1 MTVDGVGAV
10 WAVVLAAGTSSR
22 LGRPKQVLDLGGEP
36 VLDHVLRAAAMSR
49 VAGTVLVLGYQAEV
63 IGSVIGDFGQV
74 TVVNPDYAEGQ
85 STSLRVGIAAL
96 PATASGA
103 LILLGDQPLVPTS
116 LIDRLVDRFETSG
129 VRDRFVQTR
138 YGGVPAPPVL
148 IGQGWFGAVETI
160 TGDQGARE
168 LIREHHAHVSF
179 VESDQRHPLDIDTE
193 EDYRALLAQT
203 PAFPSARA
211 VNVDPKRTP

>member
-1 MTVDGVGAV
+1 MVDGAEAV

-22 LGRPKQVLDLGGEP
+22 LGRPKQLLDLAGEP

-49 VAGTVLVLGYQAEV
+49 VAGTVLVLGDQAEV
-63 IGSVIGDFGQV
+63 IGSVIGDFGQI
-74 TVVNPDYAEGQ
+74 TIVNPDYAEGQ
-85 STSLRVGIAAL
+85 STSLRAGIAAL

-116 LIDRLVDRFETSG
+116 LIDRLVDCFETSG

-148 IGQGWFGAVETI
+148 IGQGWFEAVERI

-168 LIREHHAHVSF
+168 LISEHQDLVSV
-179 VESDQRHPLDIDTE
+179 VESDQHRPFDIDTE

-203 PAFPSARA
+203 ASSKPTRA
-211 VNVDPKRTP
+211 VNMGPNRTP